1 MTLPLAIVVLIV
13 ALALFWQ
20 AGRKRK
26 AAGLPGGQ
34 VIYADTSHWG
44 AVEKPYYDPDLR
56 LTGKPDYVIA
66 QGDTLIPVE
75 VKSTRHPEAPYDSHI
90 FQLAAYCYLIERATA
105 NRPPYGLIHYPEGS
119 RTFRV
124 EYTHQLETT
133 LLETLAEIR
142 IQERR
147 KQVHRSHQAA
157 ARCQACGYSSVCQER
172 L

>member
-1 MTLPLAIVVLIV
+1 MTPFLALAFFVL

-20 AGRKRK
+20 ARRNRK
-26 AAGLPGGQ
+26 AAGLPGGR
-34 VIYADTSHWG
+34 VVYADTSRWG
-44 AVEKPYYDPDLR
+44 AVEKPYYDPELR

-90 FQLAAYCYLIERATA
+90 FQLAAYCYLIERATG
-105 NRPPYGLIHYPEGS
+105 NRPPHGVIHYPDGQ
-119 RTFRV
+119 RTFTV
-124 EYTHQLETT
+124 DYTPQLEDA
-133 LLETLAEIR
+133 LLDLLDDIR

-147 KQVHRSHQAA
+147 KQAHRSHQAA
-157 ARCQACGYSSVCQER
+157 SRCLSCGYRSVCEER